1 MQLAFIQSIGPLE
14 MVIVVF
20 AAILVYGRRLPEV
33 AGEAAGWVQ
42 RARRSLNDLKHET
55 GLDEELRNARQ
66 TMDQVMNPNSLLKS
80 PPVER
85 ADHVVGRKKATEQ
98 LDREQDEA
106 AADGTITPGSGS
118 RSSGTGGAS
127 GTGGLEPGTIR
138 SVDGLEDLAGVDP
151 VGAPEDFSRGPDP
164 EPGDPKPKPP
174 SDSAG

>member
-55 GLDEELRNARQ
+55 GLDDELRNARQ
-66 TMDQVMNPNSLLKS
+66 TMDQVMNPTSLLKS

-85 ADHVVGRKKATEQ
+85 ADHVVGRKQASEQ
-98 LDREQDEA
+98 LEREQNEA
-106 AADGTITPGSGS
+106 AADATVTP
-118 RSSGTGGAS
+118 
-127 GTGGLEPGTIR
+127 GTGGLATAGGGLQPGTIR

-151 VGAPEDFSRGPDP
+151 VGEPEDISRGPDP
-164 EPGDPKPKPP
+164 EPGDPAPKPP

>member
-66 TMDQVMNPNSLLKS
+66 TMDQVMNPSSLLKT

-85 ADHVVGRKKATEQ
+85 SEHVVGRKKASEQ
-98 LDREQDEA
+98 VERERDEA
-106 AADGTITPGSGS
+106 DADGSVTPGGNA
-118 RSSGTGGAS
+118 GAS
-127 GTGGLEPGTIR
+127 GLEPGTIR
-138 SVDGLEDLAGVDP
+138 SIDGLEDLAGVDP
-151 VGAPEDFSRGPDP
+151 VSEPDDLSRGPDP
-164 EPGDPKPKPP
+164 EPGDPMPKPP

>member
-1 MQLAFIQSIGPLE
+1 VQLAFIQSIGPLE

-66 TMDQVMNPNSLLKS
+66 TMDQVMNPTSLLKS

-85 ADHVVGRKKATEQ
+85 ADHVVGRKKAAEQ
-98 LDREQDEA
+98 LEREQDEA
-106 AADGTITPGSGS
+106 AADGTVTPGSG
-118 RSSGTGGAS
+118 GLAS
-127 GTGGLEPGTIR
+127 GTDGLEPGTIR
-138 SVDGLEDLAGVDP
+138 GIDGLENLAGVDP
-151 VGAPEDFSRGPDP
+151 VDEPEDFSRGPDP
-164 EPGDPKPKPP
+164 EPGDPTPKPP